1 MSDGDGISRAGGRAG
16 NADVRN
22 VSVCVIYS

>member
-1 MSDGDGISRAGGRAG
+1 VSDGDGISRAGGREG
-16 NADVRN
+16 NADVRD